1 MTTATAPAA
10 APANELSRLELLRA
24 YKERLVKGGEV
35 NLSPFALDRVI
46 RYDSDVDRFD
56 VPDIHRD
63 ARDRIAKIIKGIHEG
78 HDSQVVI
85 LAGDPGMGKSHLI
98 NHFRA
103 PEVADELG
111 YVLVG
116 NSNHWEVE
124 EFEDCLLKWVIEAL
138 VRPSPNQPHLL
149 LTKIQDL
156 AFEALSQVL
165 AQPGQ
170 LRRFERPR
178 RLLGRLWRKLRPG
191 HDRFRQLVEARDP
204 RAFGEIDFAR
214 FSGYVCDRF
223 LHNSGDPFHRH
234 VLRVLLLYLFEEER
248 ERVLHWL
255 RRREVSFLKATGVEE
270 RIDAKYKVID
280 AVKIL
285 VSLFT
290 SEVSKNLRA
299 GEKGREGDRV
309 FFFAFD
315 QMEGRQELFKN
326 DGEWMKFFG
335 QLSELYNTLPNV
347 FVLFTMTLAL
357 RNKLYPQMEGQFQ
370 DRIIR
375 DERFQLHRIAD
386 AERLALYRKRVDCWL
401 AGAVDDVREQVAG
414 LNEPY
419 LPFTQEKVLEVT
431 DRKTLREALAALD
444 EAFCRF
450 FETLVTGPRV
460 DYLGFLN
467 AFRTRE
473 QSDSPTDYTAN
484 HLDRVKQL
492 FDRHGTAIAAAYGL
506 SFTSSEWRA
515 TEQKL
520 PALWLEFRDPDNTAR
535 WVRVFLVRLPW
546 NYNAYAPGAIDL
558 LRNLRTGANF
568 LWLVRPTK
576 IDEGLEGQR
585 AGQVFTRVLA
595 GSTHSAVQALIE
607 LLGNRDQYP
616 SEERE
621 LADEIIREAI
631 KPTYLGSMLRQL
643 RDALN
648 AQQGQV
654 PPDEGEA
661 TDPPG
666 DPS

>member
-1 MTTATAPAA
+1 MITATAPA
-10 APANELSRLELLRA
+10 NELTRLELLRA
-24 YKERLVKGGEV
+24 YKERLVKGGDV

-46 RYDSDVDRFD
+46 RYDSDVGHYD

-63 ARDRIAKIIKGIHEG
+63 ARDRIAKIIKGIHQG

-103 PEVADELG
+103 PQVADDLG

-116 NSNHWEVE
+116 NSNHWEVD
-124 EFEDCLLKWVIEAL
+124 EFEDCLLKWIIEAL
-138 VRPSPNQPHLL
+138 VRPSPNQSHLL

-156 AFEALSQVL
+156 TFEALSQVL

-178 RLLGRLWRKLRPG
+178 RLLGRLWRKLLPG
-191 HDRFRQLVEARDP
+191 HDRFRQLVEARAP
-204 RAFGEIDFAR
+204 RAFCELDFAR

-255 RRREVSFLKATGVEE
+255 RRREVSFCKATGVEE
-270 RIDAKYKVID
+270 RIDAKHKVID

-299 GEKGREGDRV
+299 GEDGRGRGRV

-315 QMEGRQELFKN
+315 QMEGRQELFK
-326 DGEWMKFFG
+326 DEGEWMKFFG

-357 RNKLYPQMEGQFQ
+357 RNKLYPKMEGQFQ

-386 AERLALYRKRVDCWL
+386 AERLALYRKRVDRWL
-401 AGAVDDVREQVAG
+401 AGESDELREQVTA

-419 LPFTQEKVLEVT
+419 LPFTQEKVLELT
-431 DRKTLREALAALD
+431 DRKTLRESLAALD

-450 FETLVTGPRV
+450 FKTLITGPRV

-467 AFRTRE
+467 SFRARE
-473 QSDSPTDYTAN
+473 QEMSPTDYTDN
-484 HLDRVKQL
+484 HLEVVKQL
-492 FDRHGTAIAAAYGL
+492 FDAHGAAIAAPYGL
-506 SFTSSEWRA
+506 SFTKTEWRM
-515 TEQKL
+515 TEQQL
-520 PALWLEFRDPDNTAR
+520 SALWIEFRVPENPAR

-546 NYNAYAPGAIDL
+546 NYNQYAPGAIDL
-558 LRNLRTGANF
+558 LRNLRTGASF

-576 IDEGLEGQR
+576 IDEGLQGR
-585 AGQVFTRVLA
+585 RVGQVFTRVLA
-595 GSTHSAVQALIE
+595 GSTHTAVQALVE
-607 LLGNRDQYP
+607 LLANRDRYP
-616 SEERE
+616 PEERE
-621 LADEIIREAI
+621 VADEIIREAI

-648 AQQGQV
+648 AQQGQAL
-654 PPDEGEA
+654 PEDGEA
-661 TDPPG
+661 SEQPG
-666 DPS
+666 DTR

>member
-1 MTTATAPAA
+1 MTTTAPA
-10 APANELSRLELLRA
+10 PSNELTRLETLRA
-24 YKERLVKGGEV
+24 FKERLVQGGDV

-46 RYDSDVDRFD
+46 RYDSDVGRYD

-63 ARDRIAKIIKGIHEG
+63 ARERIAKIIKGIHQG

-98 NHFRA
+98 NHFRD
-103 PEVADELG
+103 PQVADELG

-138 VRPSPNQPHLL
+138 VHPSPNGPHLL

-156 AFEALSQVL
+156 AFEALGQVL

-178 RLLGRLWRKLRPG
+178 RLPGRLWRRLRPG

-204 RAFGEIDFAR
+204 SAFSELDFAR

-270 RIDAKYKVID
+270 RIDARYKAMD

-290 SEVSKNLRA
+290 SEVSRNLRA
-299 GEKGREGDRV
+299 GDDGRGRGRV

-315 QMEGRQELFKN
+315 QMEGRQELFR
-326 DGEWMKFFG
+326 DEGEWMKFFS

-357 RNKLYPQMEGQFQ
+357 RNKLYPRMEGQFQ

-401 AGAVDDVREQVAG
+401 AGGGEDLRRQVTD

-419 LPFTQEKVLEVT
+419 LPFTQEKVLELT

-444 EAFCRF
+444 GAFCRF

-460 DYLGFLN
+460 DYLGFVN
-467 AFRTRE
+467 AFRARE
-473 QSDSPTDYTAN
+473 QEAGPTDYTEN
-484 HLDRVKQL
+484 HLEVAKEL
-492 FDRHGTAIAAAYGL
+492 FDARGAALAAPYGL
-506 SFTSSEWRA
+506 SFTKWEWRM
-515 TEQKL
+515 TEQQL
-520 PALWLEFRDPDNTAR
+520 AALFLEFRDPDDSAR
-535 WVRVFLVRLPW
+535 WVRAFLVRLPW
-546 NYNAYAPGAIDL
+546 NYNQYAPGAIDL
-558 LRNLRTGANF
+558 LRNLRTGAYF

-576 IDEGLEGQR
+576 IDEGLAGR
-585 AGQVFTRVLA
+585 RPGQVFPRVLA
-595 GSTHSAVQALIE
+595 GPTHTAAQALVE
-607 LLGNRDQYP
+607 LLRNRDRYP
-616 SEERE
+616 PEERE
-621 LADEIIREAI
+621 VLDEIVREAV
-631 KPTYLGSMLRQL
+631 KPAYLGSMLRQL

-648 AQQGQV
+648 AQQGQSL
-654 PPDEGEA
+654 PEEGEGVEQ
-661 TDPPG
+661 PG
-666 DPS
+666 DPD